1 MSCTLQQYINQHG
14 IHVVYLSTLSNPKI
28 PQNLPEKSTRVANTS
43 SFLPCYLF
51 DFFFR
56 LVNDT
61 FCCYFSILQEK
72 VFPFYETHSTGQDGY
87 QKCCTENF
95 ATSLFG
101 SSKYL
106 AKDLMKIYPRTFF
119 LFFLL
124 KLRAENIIFR
134 VAQVLTTGKGLW
146 HLFLVEW
153 GRIPTEKNSQD
164 EGGRPVILNYVNEIL
179 SSFLANSRKAR
190 KVARKI
196 GRKSLF
202 FHPRRS
208 HAKCMSYLV

>member
-28 PQNLPEKSTRVANTS
+28 PQNLPEKSTRVANIS
-43 SFLPCYLF
+43 SLLPCYLF
-51 DFFFR
+51 DFFFDLWTIPSVVIFR
-56 LVNDT
+56 SSKKK
-61 FCCYFSILQEK
+61 FSLFTK
-72 VFPFYETHSTGQDGY
+72 HTAQDGY

-164 EGGRPVILNYVNEIL
+164 EGGATSYIKLCKWDFEQL
-179 SSFLANSRKAR
+179 LGQLA
-190 KVARKI
+190 
-196 GRKSLF
+196 KS
-202 FHPRRS
+202 
-208 HAKCMSYLV
+208 

>member
-1 MSCTLQQYINQHG
+1 MYLTTIYQPTWDPCCVPFYPVESQNSSKPPRKIDTSRQHKFTFA
-14 IHVVYLSTLSNPKI
+14 L
-28 PQNLPEKSTRVANTS
+28 LPFCFVF
-43 SFLPCYLF
+43 FL
-51 DFFFR
+51 R

-164 EGGRPVILNYVNEIL
+164 EGGGGGGATSYIKLCKWDFEQL
-179 SSFLANSRKAR
+179 LGQLA
-190 KVARKI
+190 
-196 GRKSLF
+196 KS
-202 FHPRRS
+202 
-208 HAKCMSYLV
+208 